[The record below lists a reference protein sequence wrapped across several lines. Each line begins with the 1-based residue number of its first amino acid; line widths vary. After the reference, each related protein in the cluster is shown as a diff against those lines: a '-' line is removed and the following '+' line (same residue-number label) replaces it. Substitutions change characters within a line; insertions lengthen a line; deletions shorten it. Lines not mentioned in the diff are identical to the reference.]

1 MSPPLPP
8 DVRLQDIP
16 EDIIEDIAER
26 AATKAVA
33 KITDQIYKDVG
44 KTVIQKFIWTIG
56 AIAVAGFLWVG
67 KIKGGS

>member
-1 MSPPLPP
+1 MPSPIP
-8 DVRLQDIP
+8 DSHFHDLSEELV
-16 EDIIEDIAER
+16 EKIAER

>member
-1 MSPPLPP
+1 MSTEPTPHTDL
-8 DVRLQDIP
+8 P
-16 EDIIEDIAER
+16 EDLIEKIAER

-56 AIAVAGFLWVG
+56 AIAVAGFLALG
-67 KIKGGS
+67 KWKGGA

>member
-1 MSPPLPP
+1 MNTPPAPKAH
-8 DVRLQDIP
+8 DIP
-16 EDIIEDIAER
+16 DEVIEEIAER

-44 KTVIQKFIWTIG
+44 KTVVQKFIWTVG
-56 AIAVAGFLWVG
+56 AIAVAGFLWVS